1 MATHSSILAWNP
13 MDRGTLQ
20 AAVHRVAQSQTW
32 LKWPSMHT
40 CMYSIMSSSNSESFM
55 SSLIWIP
62 FISFS
67 SLTALTRTF
76 KVILNNSGDSGHPC
90 LAPDLRRYFQ
100 FFTVENN
107 VCCRFVTYGL
117 YYDELG
123 SFFAYFLEGFCFCFV
138 FFYHKWVS
146 DLSSA
151 FSASIWSYG
160 FYVSI
165 FWCGV
170 WYWLMHMYWRILAF
184 LG

>member
-1 MATHSSILAWNP
+1 
-13 MDRGTLQ
+13 
-20 AAVHRVAQSQTW
+20 
-32 LKWPSMHT
+32 
-40 CMYSIMSSSNSESFM
+40 M

-123 SFFAYFLEGFCFCFV
+123 SFFAYFLEGFCFFTINECQICQVLSQHLYDHMV
-138 FFYHKWVS
+138 FMFQFFDVEY
-146 DLSSA
+146 D
-151 FSASIWSYG
+151 FD
-160 FYVSI
+160 
-165 FWCGV
+165 
-170 WYWLMHMYWRILAF
+170 
-184 LG
+184 